1 MFKKLLLLA
10 ALIGAISLTA
20 SRSIAAEGH
29 GAASTPAAVEKTH
42 DATGAAHDTAAGGT
56 HDAAGA
62 AHAGGHKTYELLP
75 EPADPQTWYAA
86 LWVVIIFV
94 VLLAILYPTA
104 WKNVLAGLRAR
115 EEGIRKNIA
124 DAEAQR
130 AKAEAT
136 LQEYNKQ
143 LATAEAKVRD
153 LISQATAQ
161 GEKISA
167 DIKLRAQ
174 QEVEEIKV
182 RSTREI
188 EAAKKQALTEIYE
201 KTAELSTAIAQQI
214 LQRQIN
220 VDDQRDLVR
229 QSLAQLTKAN

>member
-1 MFKKLLLLA
+1 MLKKLLLLA
-10 ALIGAISLTA
+10 ALIGAVSLTA
-20 SRSIAAEGH
+20 SRSFAAESH
-29 GAASTPAAVEKTH
+29 GATPAAPEVEK
-42 DATGAAHDTAAGGT
+42 AHDTATGGAHDAGGAT
-56 HDAAGA
+56 HE
-62 AHAGGHKTYELLP
+62 GGHKVYGLLP

-94 VLLAILYPTA
+94 ILLAILYPTA

-130 AKAEAT
+130 ARAEAT
-136 LQEYNKQ
+136 LKEYNKQ
-143 LATAEAKVRD
+143 LATAEARVRD
-153 LISQATAQ
+153 MITQATAQ
-161 GEKISA
+161 GEKILA
-167 DIKLRAQ
+167 DIKMRAQ
-174 QEVEEIKV
+174 QEVEEIKT

-188 EAAKKQALTEIYE
+188 EAARKQALTEIYE

-220 VDDQRDLVR
+220 VDDQRDFVR
-229 QSLAQLTKAN
+229 QSLAQLTRAN

>member
-1 MFKKLLLLA
+1 MLKKLLLLA
-10 ALIGAISLTA
+10 ALIGAVSLTA
-20 SRSIAAEGH
+20 SRSPAAESH
-29 GAASTPAAVEKTH
+29 GATPAAPAVE
-42 DATGAAHDTAAGGT
+42 TG
-56 HDAAGA
+56 HDAAAGSHDA
-62 AHAGGHKTYELLP
+62 ADAVHEGGHKTYGLLP
-75 EPADPQTWYAA
+75 DTADKQTWYAA
-86 LWVVIIFV
+86 LWVVVIFV

-104 WKNVLAGLRAR
+104 WKSVLAGLRAR

-130 AKAEAT
+130 VKAEAT
-136 LQEYNKQ
+136 LKEYNKQ
-143 LATAEAKVRD
+143 LATAETKVREM
-153 LISQATAQ
+153 IAQATAQ

-167 DIKLRAQ
+167 DIKMRAQ
-174 QEVEEIKV
+174 QEVEEIKT

>member
-10 ALIGAISLTA
+10 ALIGAVSLTA
-20 SRSIAAEGH
+20 SRSIAAENH
-29 GAASTPAAVEKTH
+29 GTAPAGEIEHK
-42 DATGAAHDTAAGGT
+42 TAAGGS

-62 AHAGGHKTYELLP
+62 AHEGDHKEYGLLP
-75 EPADPQTWYAA
+75 DAADKQTWYAA
-86 LWVVIIFV
+86 LWVVVIFV

-104 WKNVLAGLRAR
+104 WKSVLAGLRAR

-136 LQEYNKQ
+136 LKEYNKQ
-143 LATAEAKVRD
+143 LATAEAKVREM
-153 LISQATAQ
+153 ITQATAQ

-167 DIKLRAQ
+167 DIKMRAQ

-182 RSTREI
+182 RSTRDI

-229 QSLAQLTKAN
+229 QSLAQLTKTN

>member
-1 MFKKLLLLA
+1 MLKTLLILA
-10 ALIGAISLTA
+10 TLIGAAALPASISRAADSHGATA
-20 SRSIAAEGH
+20 SPGVEKAH
-29 GAASTPAAVEKTH
+29 GAAA
-42 DATGAAHDTAAGGT
+42 DAHGG
-56 HDAAGA
+56 D
-62 AHAGGHKTYELLP
+62 HKSYGLLP
-75 EPADPQTWYAA
+75 DLADTQTWYAA
-86 LWVVIIFV
+86 LWVVIIFI
-94 VLLAILYPTA
+94 VLLAVLYPTA
-104 WKNVLAGLRAR
+104 WKNVLAGLKAR

-130 AKAEAT
+130 ARAEAT
-136 LQEYNKQ
+136 LKEYNQQ
-143 LATAEAKVRD
+143 LATAEAKVREM
-153 LISQATAQ
+153 IAQATAQ
-161 GEKISA
+161 GEKIA
-167 DIKLRAQ
+167 TDIKMRAQ

-220 VDDQRDLVR
+220 VDDQRELVR